1 MNHSEFFKQKASC
14 FPDAG
19 FCHLSS
25 GSSSYQALALAGI
38 TVVGQ
43 KTSGMEPE
51 LSNATHQRL
60 VEGSEQTLAG
70 KPFRELKCHF
80 PLSLWSPIRPAPQGS
95 RHRALLTPATF
106 CFTMYTSADVQIHIS
121 ATKPV
126 MGNSRY

>member
-14 FPDAG
+14 FLDAG

-43 KTSGMEPE
+43 KTPGMEPE

-60 VEGSEQTLAG
+60 VEGSEQTLLPEWQRKEMEPSG
-70 KPFRELKCHF
+70 WE
-80 PLSLWSPIRPAPQGS
+80 
-95 RHRALLTPATF
+95 AL
-106 CFTMYTSADVQIHIS
+106 
-121 ATKPV
+121 
-126 MGNSRY
+126 